1 MHKFLKY
8 ILLSFLILVVNF
20 NSSAQLKLPHLQ
32 LIANANY
39 ATPSNDAFSDASKA
53 GIGVEAGVGLGY
65 GSTMFMGTLGYQR
78 FGATASNTAGDLNI
92 TSIKAGVRQYV
103 LLGRLFLL
111 GNIGTAIQSYSGT
124 STKGS
129 NVIYEFGGGVRL
141 FGLEL
146 QLTKSYWQQPINTA
160 ASNAFNVKVG
170 FSLKL

>member
-8 ILLSFLILVVNF
+8 ILLSFLILVVNS
-20 NSSAQLKLPHLQ
+20 NVSAQLKLPHLQ

-39 ATPSNDAFSDASKA
+39 ATPSNDAFNNSNKA
-53 GIGVEAGVGLGY
+53 GIGVEAGAGLGY
-65 GSTMFMGTLGYQR
+65 GSTMVMGTLGYQR
-78 FGATASNTAGDLNI
+78 FGASASNLAGDLNV
-92 TSIKAGVRQYV
+92 TSIKAGLRQYV
-103 LLGRLFLL
+103 LLGRLFLM
-111 GNIGTAIQSYSGT
+111 GNIGTAIQSYSDA
-124 STKGS
+124 STNGS
-129 NVIYEFGGGVRL
+129 NMIYEFGGGVRL